1 MLKKKVKGVD
11 VHLYESVDEFHTKHP
26 DDVYIE
32 DWKKANE
39 GSYVLTDDGQVCK
52 ILRRSIMKTA
62 NNVEI
67 DYVRTILGT
76 YRVQSDIPMKG
87 KPPKNIYSFAKNE
100 YCNKH
105 RQERENVTNNE
116 FLFARYVLSGMDATE
131 AYMKVFST
139 KNRKYAQYT
148 ASKLLK
154 TKRILK
160 FVSDEIEDL
169 LSEVGASKRYLL
181 ESTKGIIDKDDA
193 ADNNKLRA
201 IEILMK
207 LAGMF
212 PNEKQTESL
221 TVFQGFTPEQLE
233 QINSKDTKAIAH
245 AERRIADGS
254 NSK

>member
-1 MLKKKVKGVD
+1 MLTKKVKRKD
-11 VHLYESVDEFHTKHP
+11 VHLYENIDEFYSKHP
-26 DDVYIE
+26 DDVYHK
-32 DWKKANE
+32 DWRNAPE
-39 GSYVLTDDGQVCK
+39 GAYALTDDGQVCR

-62 NNVEI
+62 NDIEI

-76 YRVQSDIPMKG
+76 YRVQSDIPMQG

-100 YCNKH
+100 YCDKH
-105 RQERENVTNNE
+105 RQNRENVTNNE
-116 FLFARYVLSGMDATE
+116 FLFARYVVSGMDATD

-160 FVSDEIEDL
+160 LVSEEIEGL

-181 ESTKGIIDKDDA
+181 ESTKGIIDKDDS

-233 QINSKDTKAIAH
+233 QISSKDTKAIAH

-254 NSK
+254 KTK